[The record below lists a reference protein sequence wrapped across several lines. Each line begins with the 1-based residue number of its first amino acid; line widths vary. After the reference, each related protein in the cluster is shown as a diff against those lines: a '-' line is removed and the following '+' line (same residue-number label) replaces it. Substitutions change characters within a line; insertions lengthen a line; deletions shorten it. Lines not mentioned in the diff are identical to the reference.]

1 MAVARA
7 GIFSDSGQIS
17 LCNRNAIQG
26 IFSYGV
32 TIKCQAIAVVILLL
46 WKSRKKLTQSCIL
59 GYIRGKLQWV
69 HTYGEPINNFLL

>member
-7 GIFSDSGQIS
+7 GIFSEDSDQIS

-26 IFSYGV
+26 MFSYVV

-46 WKSRKKLTQSCIL
+46 
-59 GYIRGKLQWV
+59 
-69 HTYGEPINNFLL
+69 